1 MDTPPSWRTGASTP
15 DEHSFT
21 PFSRPETP
29 ETAKSTFS
37 EESVSEAYPKGSV
50 LSDFVLVVGG
60 LGYIGSHTSW
70 ELLKAG
76 FNVII
81 VDNLSN
87 SFRSVRDRLEHL
99 RVKYYQSQVLQPTL
113 DFYEAD
119 YRDQRTMRAIVSKYS
134 TQLETHQSKSPASG
148 NSTITGVIHF
158 AAYKAV
164 TESFQKPLD
173 YYANNVAG
181 MIDFCTLL
189 DQFCIKTLVFS
200 SSATVYGEL
209 ANKGGR
215 LLEEYCDSSSCRG
228 LTSPY
233 GRTKWMCEAILND
246 IAVSD
251 PEWTVIA
258 LRYFNPIGCD
268 ESGMLGEDPRDT
280 PNNLMPI
287 VVKVMTGELPVLNVY
302 GSDWDTVDGTAIRD
316 FVHVSDLARGH
327 LAALNAKEKL
337 GQGFKTFNLGTGT
350 GHSVKEVVA
359 SMERV
364 SGRAIPTNMVSRRD
378 GDVAICM
385 AEPSK
390 SLISLGWR
398 RQKTLDDCCRDI
410 CRFLNL
416 DVQSAE
422 AWS

>member
-1 MDTPPSWRTGASTP
+1 
-15 DEHSFT
+15 
-21 PFSRPETP
+21 
-29 ETAKSTFS
+29 
-37 EESVSEAYPKGSV
+37 
-50 LSDFVLVVGG
+50 
-60 LGYIGSHTSW
+60 
-70 ELLKAG
+70 
-76 FNVII
+76 
-81 VDNLSN
+81 
-87 SFRSVRDRLEHL
+87 
-99 RVKYYQSQVLQPTL
+99 
-113 DFYEAD
+113 
-119 YRDQRTMRAIVSKYS
+119 
-134 TQLETHQSKSPASG
+134 
-148 NSTITGVIHF
+148 
-158 AAYKAV
+158 
-164 TESFQKPLD
+164 
-173 YYANNVAG
+173 
-181 MIDFCTLL
+181 
-189 DQFCIKTLVFS
+189 
-200 SSATVYGEL
+200 
-209 ANKGGR
+209 
-215 LLEEYCDSSSCRG
+215 
-228 LTSPY
+228 
-233 GRTKWMCEAILND
+233 MCEAILND

-302 GSDWDTVDGTAIRD
+302 GTDWDTVDGTAIRD

-337 GQGFKTFNLGTGT
+337 GRGFKTFNLGTGT

-390 SLISLGWR
+390 SLISLGWI

>member
-1 MDTPPSWRTGASTP
+1 MDTPPIRHTRASTP

-21 PFSRPETP
+21 PFSRPDTP
-29 ETAKSTFS
+29 NTAKSTLS
-37 EESVSEAYPKGSV
+37 EESVSEACPRESV
-50 LSDFVLVVGG
+50 LRDFVLVVGG

-87 SFRSVRDRLEHL
+87 SFRIVRNRLEHL
-99 RVKYYQSQVLQPTL
+99 RMKYYEPQAVQPIL

-134 TQLETHQSKSPASG
+134 TQPETHQSQSSPSG
-148 NSTITGVIHF
+148 SSTITGVIHF

-164 TESFQKPLD
+164 AESFQKPLD

-181 MIDFCTLL
+181 MIDLCALL
-189 DQFCIKTLVFS
+189 SEFHIKTLVFS

-215 LLEEYCDSSSCRG
+215 LLEEYCDSRSCRG
-228 LTSPY
+228 LTNPY

-246 IAVSD
+246 VAVSD
-251 PEWTVIA
+251 PEWTIIA

-302 GSDWDTVDGTAIRD
+302 GSDWDTADGTAIRD

-337 GQGFKTFNLGTGT
+337 GRGFKTFNLGTGT
-350 GHSVKEVVA
+350 GHSVKEIVA

-364 SGRAIPTNMVSRRD
+364 SGRTIPTNAVGRRD

-390 SLISLGWR
+390 SLISLGWT

-422 AWS
+422 ARS